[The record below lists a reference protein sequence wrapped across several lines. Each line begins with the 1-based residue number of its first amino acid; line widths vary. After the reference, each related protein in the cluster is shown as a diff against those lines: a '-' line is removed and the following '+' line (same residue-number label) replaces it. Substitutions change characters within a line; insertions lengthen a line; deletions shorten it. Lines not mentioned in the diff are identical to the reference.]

1 MHAGDIYTGQV
12 YNSSYGWNTSYQYIY
27 ALHPSG
33 PLFRVLCLGVCS
45 TGTALRIMFCNGIPS
60 EIPIEICKQG
70 YRNTAKLPLEEL
82 KLPVEQHLHELIT
95 PQVIPILN
103 LMFSSSSPSV
113 FGLSCFPVF
122 PWSALFIFSSV
133 NSRSIARKYFISPHI
148 HIFGLDLTVFC

>member
-27 ALHPSG
+27 ALHSSG
-33 PLFRVLCLGVCS
+33 PLFRVLCLGICS

-70 YRNTAKLPLEEL
+70 YRDTAKLPLEEL

-95 PQVIPILN
+95 PQVVPYFKPDAFQFFPQCIRVIL
-103 LMFSSSSPSV
+103 
-113 FGLSCFPVF
+113 
-122 PWSALFIFSSV
+122 FSSV
-133 NSRSIARKYFISPHI
+133 SMVRTFYFLLSEFEI
-148 HIFGLDLTVFC
+148 HREKIFYLSTYPYIRT